1 MEAPFAERGW
11 SKGGLSREERVMILV
26 YFIYGLA
33 FYSLG
38 TSILFYPKR
47 GSEFSVAKTFLLVAS
62 FGIFHG
68 IHEWVEMFLLLQRP
82 AETAFLKPAGLL
94 CLTASFLSLLLFG
107 VKSLSPKNRSFPLIA
122 VFPLGLLLTCVFITG
137 ASGRVYLMGDIW
149 ARYLLGVPGTLL
161 TSWALFRQ
169 SPEFKK
175 ISPRVAVHTES
186 AAVLF
191 LLYGFL
197 SGVVVP
203 DAGFFPASWINT
215 SWVVRH
221 IEIPVQVFRAVC
233 ALGITYCFISMLSL
247 FSWETNNKLRT
258 LSLKDELT
266 GLLNR
271 RGFFTLAE
279 QQRKV
284 AQRQNK
290 SMLLLIGDLD
300 NLKGINDKW
309 GHQEGDSTLKEI
321 SDVLRETFRRADVI
335 ARTGGDEFGIFQIES
350 SADDLN
356 ASLSRLQDHLAER
369 NAGNNRGYALSIS
382 VGSVRCEPDAPCSLD
397 EMVLQADRRMYEQK
411 KNKREHP
418 VGLSNKIVDGM

>member
-1 MEAPFAERGW
+1 
-11 SKGGLSREERVMILV
+11 
-26 YFIYGLA
+26 
-33 FYSLG
+33 
-38 TSILFYPKR
+38 
-47 GSEFSVAKTFLLVAS
+47 
-62 FGIFHG
+62 
-68 IHEWVEMFLLLQRP
+68 
-82 AETAFLKPAGLL
+82 
-94 CLTASFLSLLLFG
+94 
-107 VKSLSPKNRSFPLIA
+107 
-122 VFPLGLLLTCVFITG
+122 
-137 ASGRVYLMGDIW
+137 
-149 ARYLLGVPGTLL
+149 
-161 TSWALFRQ
+161 
-169 SPEFKK
+169 
-175 ISPRVAVHTES
+175 
-186 AAVLF
+186 
-191 LLYGFL
+191 
-197 SGVVVP
+197 
-203 DAGFFPASWINT
+203 
-215 SWVVRH
+215 
-221 IEIPVQVFRAVC
+221 
-233 ALGITYCFISMLSL
+233 MLSL

-321 SDVLRETFRRADVI
+321 SDVLRETFRQADVI

-350 SADDLN
+350 GADDLN
-356 ASLSRLQDHLAER
+356 ASLARLQDRLAER

>member
-1 MEAPFAERGW
+1 
-11 SKGGLSREERVMILV
+11 MILV
-26 YFIYGLA
+26 NFIYGLA

-47 GSEFSVAKTFLLVAS
+47 GSEFSVAKTFLLVAL

-68 IHEWVEMFLLLQRP
+68 FHEWLEMFLLLQGP
-82 AETAFLKPAGLL
+82 EETAFIKVAGLL
-94 CLTASFLSLLLFG
+94 CLAASFLSLVLFG
-107 VKSLSPKNRSFPLIA
+107 LKSLSPKNRSFPLLA
-122 VFPLGLLLTCVFITG
+122 VLPIGLLLAWVLITG

-149 ARYLLGVPGTLL
+149 ARYLLGVPGTWL
-161 TSWALFRQ
+161 TAWALFRQ

-175 ISPRVAVHTES
+175 ISPRVGVHTQS

-203 DAGFFPASWINT
+203 DAGFFPASLINM

-221 IEIPVQVFRAVC
+221 LAIPVQVFRAVC

-290 SMLLLIGDLD
+290 SMLLLVGDLD
-300 NLKGINDKW
+300 NLKEINDKW

-321 SDVLRETFRRADVI
+321 SDVLRETFRQADVI

-350 SADDLN
+350 GADDLN
-356 ASLSRLQDHLAER
+356 ASLARLQDRLAER
-369 NAGNNRGYALSIS
+369 NAGKHREYTLSIS
-382 VGSVRCEPDAPCSLD
+382 MGSARCEPDDPCTLD

-418 VGLSNKIVDGM
+418 VGLSNKIVAGI